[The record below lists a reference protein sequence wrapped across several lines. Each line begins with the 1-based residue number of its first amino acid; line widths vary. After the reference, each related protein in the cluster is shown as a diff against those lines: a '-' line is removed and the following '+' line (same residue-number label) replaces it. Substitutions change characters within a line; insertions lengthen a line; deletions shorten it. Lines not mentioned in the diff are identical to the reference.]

1 MDKWLYNVDSQARE
15 VDKLRKEINEIRK
28 GGCPSK
34 SRLEIH
40 KKVIEILGAVA
51 ELKRIGNC
59 NVLEHRI
66 GAAAILEGNGVQ
78 CNGDGRSTETVERF
92 LSNIARERP
101 HRFSSKDIESFTS
114 NFAFHLGHGG
124 YGEVYKGQFPTGV
137 QIAVKVLKDNVR
149 DVVKR
154 QFMAE
159 VGTMGRTYHR
169 NLVRLYGYCFETDMK
184 ALVYEFMEKGSLD
197 KILYENHFK
206 LEWEQL
212 YDIATETAKGLSYLH
227 ENCHKRIIHC
237 DIKAGNV
244 LIDSNLCPKV
254 SDFGLAKLC
263 NRDLSHF
270 TLTRF
275 RGTPGYAAPEVWMP
289 LPVTYKCDVYSF
301 GMMLF
306 EILGRKKNY
315 NRNLG
320 EGQKWFPRQ
329 VWEKFESDQ
338 LEEILRDCGIEAKNG
353 EKAKTLTVVAL
364 WCAQYV
370 PQNRPSMSTVVKILE
385 GEIKAA
391 NPPNPFPHMVT
402 SGVASMISIESTESV
417 SSLVS
422 SEVDTTSKGNP
433 VRPKVPISFSCVSS
447 EDSPVFAEW

>member
-1 MDKWLYNVDSQARE
+1 MDKWIHNVDAQARE
-15 VDKLRKEINEIRK
+15 VNNLRKEIGEIRK
-28 GGCPSK
+28 GGDPSK
-34 SRLEIH
+34 SRLEVH
-40 KKVIEILGAVA
+40 KKVIEILGVVA

-66 GAAAILEGNGVQ
+66 GASAILGGNDVQ
-78 CNGDGRSTETVERF
+78 RNGDGRSTETVERF
-92 LSNIARERP
+92 LSNIAREKP
-101 HRFSSKDIESFTS
+101 HRFSSKDIKNFTS
-114 NFAFHLGHGG
+114 NFVVHLGRGG
-124 YGEVYKGQFPTGV
+124 YGEVYKGQFPNGV
-137 QIAVKVLKDNVR
+137 EIAVKVLKENAR
-149 DVVKR
+149 DVVKK

-169 NLVRLYGYCFETDMK
+169 NLVRLYGYCFDANMK

-197 KILYENHFK
+197 NILYENRFK
-206 LEWEQL
+206 LAWEKL

-254 SDFGLAKLC
+254 ADFGLAKLC

-270 TLTRF
+270 TLSHF

-315 NRNLG
+315 NKNLG

-329 VWEKFESDQ
+329 VWEKFENGQ
-338 LEEILRDCGIEAKNG
+338 LEEIMRDCGIEVKNR
-353 EKAKTLTVVAL
+353 EKAKTLSVVAL

-385 GEIKAA
+385 GEIQAA

-402 SGVASMISIESTESV
+402 SGVASMVTTKSSEYV

-422 SEVDTTSKGNP
+422 SEVDITSTRNSI
-433 VRPKVPISFSCVSS
+433 RSRVPISFSCVSS
-447 EDSPVFAEW
+447 EDSPVFPEW